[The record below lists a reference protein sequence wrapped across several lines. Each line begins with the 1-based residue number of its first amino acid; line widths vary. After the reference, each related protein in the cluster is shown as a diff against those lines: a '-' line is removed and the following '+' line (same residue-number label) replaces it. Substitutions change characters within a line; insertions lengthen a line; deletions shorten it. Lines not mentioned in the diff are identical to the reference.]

1 LICWRTTHGTFP
13 AARGKQ
19 HSEEFTSKLGRSILF
34 AVPALAGFAFSSS
47 ASAQPVAAT
56 AQVPARLSIE
66 GKFAHYLV
74 SPSGEID
81 GLVLENGTV
90 ARFPPHALAL
100 ETAPLQS
107 GDAVRLEGDAVN
119 GPAGPVLA
127 HVSVMKGDAM
137 IVRGDPSPAPGEPGA
152 GPRPHHG
159 GKHGPKGLHEESLRP
174 MTVTGKIQ
182 GFSTDAQGK
191 VDGILFVDGTNARA
205 GKRVRLE
212 TLLLKSGDTITV
224 TGKGGNYPQG
234 SSLHIETMKLPTGE
248 IRSFN
253 PPNAKLTP
261 VSHEGEIAC
270 ILLNP
275 HGDLDGF
282 ILRDSTLIRIRPTAP
297 IAQLIAGARIRAEG
311 EGNSS
316 FVRADKVTL
325 TVTGAVLDLSTPPRA
340 LRVPHAL
347 TTLDDS
353 SIVLQVVNTQEG
365 EVDSLVLQ
373 DGSIVKLSPKL
384 RDQAGDA
391 LKVGTMLSARGEGG
405 TYGTVKAFRADRVQL
420 ASGQIFSEPSAKGS
434 PF

>member
-1 LICWRTTHGTFP
+1 M
-13 AARGKQ
+13 
-19 HSEEFTSKLGRSILF
+19 SMLGRSIPFL
-34 AVPALAGFAFSSS
+34 VLVSAGLVTSWS
-47 ASAQPVAAT
+47 ASAQPLAAT
-56 AQVPARLSIE
+56 AQVPARLTIE

-74 SPSGEID
+74 SPNGEVD
-81 GLVLENGTV
+81 GIVLENGTV
-90 ARFPPHALAL
+90 ARFPPHAFAL

-119 GPAGPVLA
+119 GPTGPVLA
-127 HVSVMKGDAM
+127 HLSVMKGDAM
-137 IVRGDPSPAPGEPGA
+137 IVRGDLPPSSSPEEPGA
-152 GPRPHHG
+152 GPPQHHG
-159 GKHGPKGLHEESLRP
+159 GKHGRKGPSGPHEESLRP

-182 GFSTDAQGK
+182 GFSTDGQGR

-205 GKRVRLE
+205 GRKVRLE
-212 TLLLKSGDTITV
+212 PLALKAGDTITV

-248 IRSFN
+248 TRSFDL
-253 PPNAKLTP
+253 PRAKLTS

-282 ILRDSTLIRIRPTAP
+282 ILKDSTLIRVRPTAP

-325 TVTGAVLDLSTPPRA
+325 TTTGTALDLSTPPRA

-353 SIVLQVVNTQEG
+353 SVVLQVVNTQEG
-365 EVDSLVLQ
+365 DVDSLVLQ

-384 RDQAGDA
+384 RDQAGDT
-391 LKVGTMLSARGEGG
+391 LKVGTVLSVRGEGG